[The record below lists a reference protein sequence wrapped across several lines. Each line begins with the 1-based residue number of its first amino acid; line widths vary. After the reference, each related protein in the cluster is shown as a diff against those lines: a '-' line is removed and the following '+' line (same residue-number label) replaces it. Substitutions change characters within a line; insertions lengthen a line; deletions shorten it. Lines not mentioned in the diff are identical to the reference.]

1 MASRL
6 TPLRH
11 MRSEDHGS
19 ASASTRSEEE
29 ESCFDSHHPATASS
43 PRTER
48 RELPAQLLPAALTL
62 LNGTLSPVSLVL
74 PRSLGRTGPVV
85 GAAML
90 STLWGVS
97 YLGGISLTLFFFMH
111 TRTFDDAHLPRWD

>member
-29 ESCFDSHHPATASS
+29 SFVVSHHPATASS

-90 STLWGVS
+90 STLWGAS
-97 YLGGISLTLFFFMH
+97 YLGGISLTH
-111 TRTFDDAHLPRWD
+111 THS